1 MKKVLFIATI
11 SLTLLASCRDNNK
24 VENME
29 EQNTETTLS
38 QEEMSQRED
47 SLKIVREENRVMD
60 SIQQVKSHGHAH

>member
-11 SLTLLASCRDNNK
+11 SLTLLASCRDNKK

-29 EQNTETTLS
+29 KQKIETTLS
-38 QEEMSQRED
+38 PEEMSQRED
-47 SLKIVREENRVMD
+47 SLNMVREENRILD

>member
-11 SLTLLASCRDNNK
+11 SLTLLASCRDNKK

-29 EQNTETTLS
+29 EQKNETTLS
-38 QEEMSQRED
+38 PEEMSQRED
-47 SLKIVREENRVMD
+47 SLKIVREENRRLD